1 MSLPDDRLSCLI
13 DNAECLV
20 NYNTQ
25 TGVLPS
31 SNLEEA
37 LKKVKSVE
45 LLEFVSEEAITLRNE
60 VFRLVQAIKP
70 ATLPEIRRFYPYSSH
85 QAPEKTRFDKIFPYA
100 LGVLTAVLVVFCAH
114 YTMWTNHASTF
125 MKNVESAQRELAS
138 ERFTELMSRWGAT
151 PFLDSGTN
159 GETENFDV
167 RAIETDF
174 QLFHGQYYTTFER
187 LSEREMQLNKTLNP
201 IRKTIAEWRVR
212 RQIAKAQKAAAT
224 REPTAGASENG
235 SDQAEQPY
243 FQELANQTSPNIAG
257 QSGQSLNDVCLDG
270 LNATNKQILESQ
282 KLYLANLSQ
291 GAGTDQGSLVQPY
304 QFQAWA
310 AQKMR
315 LAHLR
320 AALCLYGGHEL
331 YSPNVDTLKKF
342 YYVSIRRMR
351 DTIDVLSSWVLPGI
365 YGALGA
371 ILLTMQVY
379 TSPILPEP
387 RKFRT
392 IARILMGGFVGIIVG
407 WFWSPKSDELFE
419 FANISLE
426 LFTVAFLFGYGID
439 VFMNLLERG
448 LGLVAGAVERI
459 GSSPAKT

>member
-1 MSLPDDRLSCLI
+1 MNHPDDRLNCLI
-13 DNAECLV
+13 DNAECLL

-37 LKKVKSVE
+37 LRQAKAAEALDS
-45 LLEFVSEEAITLRNE
+45 FSEEAIALRHE

-70 ATLPEIRRFYPYSSH
+70 ATVPEIRQLYPFSSKE
-85 QAPEKTRFDKIFPYA
+85 APLRTRWDRAFPYV
-100 LGVLTAVLVVFCAH
+100 LGVFSAILVVFCAH
-114 YTMWTNHASTF
+114 YTMWTNHAATF
-125 MKNVESAQRELAS
+125 MKNVESAERELAS
-138 ERFTELMSRWGAT
+138 DRFTELMSRWGAT
-151 PFLDSGTN
+151 PFLDAGVN
-159 GETENFDV
+159 GQTEEFNL

-174 QLFHGQYYTTFER
+174 QLFHSQYYTTFER
-187 LSEREMQLNKTLNP
+187 LSEREMQLNRTLNP
-201 IRKTIAEWRVR
+201 VATKLAEWRVR
-212 RQIAKAQKAAAT
+212 REISRAQKAAAA
-224 REPTAGASENG
+224 RKASDGPPQG
-235 SDQAEQPY
+235 SSAQAEQPY
-243 FQELANQTSPNIAG
+243 FPELSNQPAANF
-257 QSGQSLNDVCLDG
+257 SGQDGPKLNDVCLDG

-282 KLYLANLSQ
+282 KLYLANISQPADPDQLS
-291 GAGTDQGSLVQPY
+291 LIQPY

-320 AALCLYGGHEL
+320 AALCLYGGKALH
-331 YSPNVDTLKKF
+331 SPNVDTLKKF

-371 ILLTMQVY
+371 ILLTMRVY

-419 FANISLE
+419 FANISLG

-448 LGLVAGAVERI
+448 LGVIAGAVERI
-459 GSSPAKT
+459 GSTSAKA